1 MSFWSK
7 VSAAA
12 AGVFGAAA
20 AVLAVLLGRE
30 KRKRLEGELRRTEAE
45 RDAAEQAAGAYSEG
59 KRENEGAVMGV
70 AGGSFDDS
78 VALLHKLSGK
88 RKRGD

>member
-1 MSFWSK
+1 MSLWSK
-7 VSAAA
+7 VTAAA
-12 AGVFGAAA
+12 AGVFAAAA

-30 KRKRLEGELRRTEAE
+30 KRERLEGELRRTEAE
-45 RDAAEQAAGAYSEG
+45 RDAAEKTAGAYSEG
-59 KRENEGAVMGV
+59 KRENEKAVMDI